1 MLKFALGLI
10 AGLSMG
16 AGAVAYAQVYAE
28 VTTNGILK
36 GYIVQDKRGREICR
50 DPFVQN
56 QFRGPNGYINCR

>member
-1 MLKFALGLI
+1 MSKFA
-10 AGLSMG
+10 AGLLVGLLIG
-16 AGAVAYAQVYAE
+16 AGGVAVAQVYAE

-56 QFRGPNGYINCR
+56 QFRGPNSYINCR